1 VSGLALALSWLTV
14 LPVRAGPPDARTA
27 AAALRWAPVV
37 GGLVG
42 AATGAVLVGLVVVG
56 VPAAVAGLLAV
67 GFAGLA
73 TRGMHLDGLAD
84 TADGLGCY
92 GPPERALAVM
102 RDGSAGPFAVVTL
115 VVVVGAQAAALASF
129 VSSAAPLAGPA
140 AGRAAAAAAPVTA
153 VWPGAEV
160 AGHAAAAAAPVT
172 AVWPGAEVAGHA
184 AAAAAPV
191 AAVWPGAEGMAAG
204 AGGLLDGSPG
214 VLATVAAVALA
225 GAAGRAAFL
234 WVARRG
240 VPAARPG
247 GLGATVAGSQPW
259 WAAVGWWVALAGGG
273 FALAGPR
280 GVLAVALGAA
290 VAVVL
295 SWHTA
300 RRFGGMTGD
309 VLGAA
314 TELATT
320 AALVVLATQ

>member
-1 VSGLALALSWLTV
+1 MKGLALALSWLTV
-14 LPVRAGPPDARTA
+14 LPVRAGAPDARTA
-27 AAALRWAPVV
+27 AAALRWAPLV

-42 AATGAVLVGLVVVG
+42 AATGAVAVGLVALG
-56 VPAAVAGLLAV
+56 VPTAVAGLLAV

-102 RDGSAGPFAVVTL
+102 RDGGAGPFAVVTL
-115 VVVVGAQAAALASF
+115 LVVVGAQAAALATL
-129 VSSAAPLAGPA
+129 AAPASIVAGPA
-140 AGRAAAAAAPVTA
+140 ATA
-153 VWPGAEV
+153 
-160 AGHAAAAAAPVT
+160 
-172 AVWPGAEVAGHA
+172 
-184 AAAAAPV
+184 
-191 AAVWPGAEGMAAG
+191 AAG
-204 AGGLLDGSPG
+204 AGGTPAPG
-214 VLATVAAVALA
+214 GAVLGAGFTDLAGGTAAVLGVVAATALA

-247 GLGATVAGSQPW
+247 GLGATVAGSQH
-259 WAAVGWWVALAGGG
+259 WWVAVAWCLGLAAAG

-280 GVLAVALGAA
+280 GVLAVGLGAA
-290 VAVVL
+290 VVAAL

-314 TELATT
+314 SELATL
-320 AALVVLATQ
+320 AALVVLASR

>member
-1 VSGLALALSWLTV
+1 MKGLALALSWLTV
-14 LPVRAGPPDARTA
+14 LPVRAGAPDARTA
-27 AAALRWAPVV
+27 AAALRWAPLV

-42 AATGAVLVGLVVVG
+42 AATGAVAVGLVALG
-56 VPAAVAGLLAV
+56 VPTAVAGLLAV

-102 RDGSAGPFAVVTL
+102 RDGGAGPFAVVTL
-115 VVVVGAQAAALASF
+115 LVVVGAQAAALATL
-129 VSSAAPLAGPA
+129 AAPASIVAGPA
-140 AGRAAAAAAPVTA
+140 ATAAARRRHPSAGRG
-153 VWPGAEV
+153 GARGRLTDV
-160 AGHAAAAAAPVT
+160 AGGTAAVLG
-172 AVWPGAEVAGHA
+172 V
-184 AAAAAPV
+184 V
-191 AAVWPGAEGMAAG
+191 AA
-204 AGGLLDGSPG
+204 
-214 VLATVAAVALA
+214 TALA

-259 WAAVGWWVALAGGG
+259 WVAVAWWLALAAAG

-280 GVLAVALGAA
+280 GVLAVGLGAA
-290 VAVVL
+290 VVAAL

-314 TELATT
+314 SELATL
-320 AALVVLATQ
+320 AALVVLASR

>member
-1 VSGLALALSWLTV
+1 MKGLALALSWLTV
-14 LPVRAGPPDARTA
+14 LPVRAGAPDARTA
-27 AAALRWAPVV
+27 AAALRWAPLV

-42 AATGAVLVGLVVVG
+42 AATGAVAVGLVALG
-56 VPAAVAGLLAV
+56 VPTAVAGLLAV

-102 RDGSAGPFAVVTL
+102 RDGGAGPFAVVTL
-115 VVVVGAQAAALASF
+115 LVVVGAQAAALATL
-129 VSSAAPLAGPA
+129 AAPAGIVAGPA
-140 AGRAAAAAAPVTA
+140 ATAAAAAGGTPAPGGA
-153 VWPGAEV
+153 VLGAGFTDV
-160 AGHAAAAAAPVT
+160 AGGTAAALGV
-172 AVWPGAEVAGHA
+172 
-184 AAAAAPV
+184 V
-191 AAVWPGAEGMAAG
+191 AA
-204 AGGLLDGSPG
+204 
-214 VLATVAAVALA
+214 TALA

-247 GLGATVAGSQPW
+247 GLGATVAGSQH
-259 WAAVGWWVALAGGG
+259 WWVAVAWWLGLAAAG

-280 GVLAVALGAA
+280 GPLAVGLGAA
-290 VAVVL
+290 VVAAL

-314 TELATT
+314 SELATA
-320 AALVVLATQ
+320 AALVVLAAHP